1 MGSSV
6 RKSGGWKQR
15 GGGGG
20 GGSVYSLCSPCRD
33 SGVWVFPM
41 ARLPSSPGWPSPH
54 SVCSQVQNHPSSP
67 DSGGNSGLTLSAPGT
82 ACPLWL
88 PCTLKVLKTVPSL
101 NCSQDLPGGPA
112 VKTLPSS
119 AGVWVRSLVGE
130 LRSQVPHSQ
139 KKTKTE
145 NRSNTVTHSIQT

>member
-119 AGVWVRSLVGE
+119 AGGVGSIPCWGARFSHGSL
-130 LRSQVPHSQ
+130 L
-139 KKTKTE
+139 KKKPNHNTE
-145 NRSNTVTHSIQT
+145 AIL